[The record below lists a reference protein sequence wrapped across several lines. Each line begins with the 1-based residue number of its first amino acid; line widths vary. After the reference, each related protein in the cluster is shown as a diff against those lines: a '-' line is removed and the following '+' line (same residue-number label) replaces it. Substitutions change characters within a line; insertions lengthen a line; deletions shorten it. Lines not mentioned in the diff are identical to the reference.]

1 MRPAKELDPEA
12 SAEARFGYELR
23 RLRLAAGLTQSQLGD
38 RIGFSAN
45 QVGSVERAVRTPTE
59 VLAKRCEEKL
69 GLEAGLLVGF
79 LPVGRREAIFKG
91 FTPWLDVE
99 TTAREL
105 WTWEPTIVP
114 GLLQT
119 PDYARAILA
128 GKPGISDDQV
138 EEAVRSR
145 MARKEIFRRDNPPTL
160 WAVLDESILYRPIG
174 DESITRAQL
183 SALVEAAHGPR
194 ITIQILPL
202 SARVTAGLL
211 GGFVIAHLPGGG
223 SAAFADSPVSGKVW
237 ERTAEMEILN
247 LRYQMCRA
255 EALPQSS
262 SVKRIE
268 ERLEQEW
275 TWN

>member
-1 MRPAKELDPEA
+1 MRPAKELNPDA

-23 RLRLAAGLTQSQLGD
+23 QLRLEAGLTQGQLGHK
-38 RIGFSAN
+38 IGFSAN

-59 VLAKRCEEKL
+59 VLAKRCEERL
-69 GLEAGLLVGF
+69 GLEPGRLVDF
-79 LPVGRREAIFKG
+79 LPVGKRESIFK
-91 FTPWLDVE
+91 TLAPWLDIE
-99 TTAREL
+99 ATAREL
-105 WTWEPTIVP
+105 WTWAPTIVP

-119 PDYARAILA
+119 QDYTRAIVE
-128 GKPGISDDQV
+128 GKPGVTAAQV
-138 EEAVRSR
+138 EEAVKSR
-145 MARKEIFRRDNPPTL
+145 MARKGIFAGDNPPTL

-174 DESITRAQL
+174 SESITRDQL
-183 SALVEAAHGPR
+183 AYLVEAAHSPC

-211 GGFVIAHLPGGG
+211 GGFVIAHTTGGPR
-223 SAAFADSPVSGKVW
+223 AAFVDSPVSGKVW
-237 ERTAEMEILN
+237 DRAAEIEVLG

-255 EALPQSS
+255 EALPQSL

-275 TWN
+275 T